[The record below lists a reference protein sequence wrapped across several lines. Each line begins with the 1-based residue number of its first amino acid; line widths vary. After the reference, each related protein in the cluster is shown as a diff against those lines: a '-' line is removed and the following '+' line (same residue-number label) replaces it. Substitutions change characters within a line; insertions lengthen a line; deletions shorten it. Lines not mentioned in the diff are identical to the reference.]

1 MSFYLGIDIGGTN
14 IACGVVDESFQI
26 IARERFK
33 TNTERGYNEILA
45 DIISYAKLAVKTA
58 DIDFSEI
65 KYVGVGSP
73 GAIDCV
79 NGFIHYSNNLRFENI
94 PLGEDLS
101 KAFDKEVFVDND
113 ANCAAVAEFFAGSAR
128 GAKNAV
134 IITIGT
140 GIGSGIIINSKL
152 YGGSN
157 NAGGEIGHTVISF
170 DGVQCSCGRKGCF
183 EAYCSA
189 TGLIR
194 MTKEMCEQFPETIM
208 NRLANN
214 EGKFSARTAFNAM
227 KLGDKFAEKL
237 IDKYISYLACGIAN
251 IINTFQPD
259 IISIGGGVC
268 NEGDTLLV
276 PLKNKIEHEIYAKN
290 MPKNTEIVLCQL
302 ANHAGII
309 GAALLG
315 KLNRD

>member
-14 IACGVVDESFQI
+14 IACGVVDERFQI
-26 IARERFK
+26 IARESIK
-33 TNTERGYNEILA
+33 THTERGYQEILA
-45 DIISYAKLAVKTA
+45 DVISCAKSAVKTA
-58 DIDFSEI
+58 DISFNEI
-65 KYVGVGSP
+65 KYVGVGCP
-73 GAIDCV
+73 GAIDCE

-94 PLGEDLS
+94 PLGKDLS
-101 KAFDKEVFVDND
+101 KAFDKNVFVDND
-113 ANCAAVAEFFAGSAR
+113 ANCAAAAEFFAGSAR

-170 DGVQCSCGRKGCF
+170 DGELCSCGRKGCF

-189 TGLIR
+189 SALIR
-194 MTKEMCEQFPETIM
+194 MTKEISMQFPETIM
-208 NRLANN
+208 NRLART

-259 IISIGGGVC
+259 IIAIGGGVC
-268 NEGDTLLV
+268 NEGDTLLI
-276 PLKNKIEHEIYAKN
+276 PLKSKIENEVYARN

-315 KLNRD
+315 KLNSD